1 MNRRQ
6 AKKHEKRILY
16 GEILNWNG
24 KCIQKINLGLMP
36 WKTYRLFKKLGK
48 R

>member
-6 AKKHEKRILY
+6 AKKREKRILY
-16 GEILNWNG
+16 GETLDWND
-24 KCIQKINLGLMP
+24 KCISKVNLGLMS